1 MFSTL
6 PVMINDFSSFDMF
19 VVLINVLY
27 KKFTSCVQMPKIYTL
42 KYLLNEL
49 IERKFF
55 IIPCCVISSN
65 EKKIIRS
72 KMKQV
77 VFSERTVY
85 TCEKFLDIL
94 HGTKVFQHKF
104 TSFLREILN
113 SLPP

>member
-1 MFSTL
+1 MYASLYTTHFTL
-6 PVMINDFSSFDMF
+6 YSMINKRYFHLCRLHM
-19 VVLINVLY
+19 L
-27 KKFTSCVQMPKIYTL
+27 
-42 KYLLNEL
+42 
-49 IERKFF
+49 
-55 IIPCCVISSN
+55 PCCVISSN

-94 HGTKVFQHKF
+94 HSTKVFQHKF